1 MDVGKVPNALLVP
14 AQAGSTPG
22 LPSEPG
28 LSSFDEEHPAA
39 APILAGEATNRSKLN
54 DVIADLHTRMQ
65 YAQRDLSFSV
75 DDSTGDVVVKVIDGE
90 SGKVVRQIPSEE
102 ILRLSE
108 RLDDIRSLLFDT
120 TA

>member
-1 MDVGKVPNALLVP
+1 MDVGKVPNALLAP
-14 AQAGSTPG
+14 AQAGSTPS
-22 LPSEPG
+22 LPAEPG
-28 LSSFDEEHPAA
+28 LSSFGEEHP

-54 DVIADLHTRMQ
+54 DVIAGLQSQMQ
-65 YAQRDLSFSV
+65 DIQRDLSFSV

-102 ILRLSE
+102 ILRLTE
-108 RLDDIRSLLFDT
+108 RLDEIRSLLFDT

>member
-22 LPSEPG
+22 LPTEPG
-28 LSSFDEEHPAA
+28 LSSFSEEHPA
-39 APILAGEATNRSKLN
+39 PVLGGEAPNRNKLN
-54 DVIADLHTRMQ
+54 DVIADLQSRMQ
-65 YAQRDLSFSV
+65 NVQRDLSFSV

-102 ILRLSE
+102 ILRLTE
-108 RLDDIRSLLFDT
+108 RLDEIRSLLFDT